1 MAESSVILR
10 SVKNRPL
17 QDVVEELMDF
27 CGWQDI
33 VPLNG
38 KVYIKPN
45 LCTEEVEKVES
56 ANTSPDLIESI
67 CRVLLKR
74 TADIT
79 ICESDGARY
88 LADTAFRNTG
98 LDVVAKRLGVKWV
111 NLSNVEGVS
120 IGHKVFDSYS
130 TLLPKEL
137 LEADVLINVPV
148 LKTHALTVFTG
159 SVKNLWGCV
168 PRYDRIWLHKHLDE
182 LLSDMVG
189 ILKPSI
195 NIMDAII
202 CAEGRG
208 PTNGIPRRLDLVL
221 AGTDPVAL
229 DAVSMRLV
237 GLEPRTSKHIM
248 LAWQKGFGNLP
259 RESIR
264 IDGDFDACK
273 VEFIPS
279 VLDFAVA
286 SMNYMTRFHW
296 FVTHI
301 LFNDA
306 IFQKTKKLVGF
317 LRRIGLLAGGHLDL
331 PKRPEGGFHPKN

>member
-1 MAESSVILR
+1 MAQSSVILR
-10 SVKNRPL
+10 SVKDRPI
-17 QDVVEELMDF
+17 QDVVEELMEF
-27 CGWQDI
+27 CRWEDI
-33 VPLNG
+33 VPPNG

-45 LCTEEVEKVES
+45 LCTELIEKVEA
-56 ANTSPDLIESI
+56 ANTSPALIEAI
-67 CRVLLKR
+67 CRVLLKK
-74 TADIT
+74 TPNIT

-88 LADTAFRNTG
+88 LADTAFQNTG

-120 IGHKVFDSYS
+120 IGHKIFDSYS

-137 LEADVLINVPV
+137 LEADVLINLPV

-159 SVKNLWGCV
+159 CVKNLWGCV

-182 LLSDMVG
+182 LLSDLVG

-195 NIMDAII
+195 NIMDAIV

-208 PTNGIPRRLDLVL
+208 PTNGIPRRLDLLL

-229 DAVSMRLV
+229 DSASMRLV
-237 GLEPRTSKHIM
+237 GLDPLASRHIT

-259 RESIR
+259 EDSIA
-264 IDGDFDACK
+264 IDGDFQGLK
-273 VEFIPS
+273 VEFIPA

-296 FVTHI
+296 FVTRI
-301 LFNDA
+301 LFNEA
-306 IFQKTKKLVGF
+306 IFQKTKKLVVA
-317 LRRIGLLAGGHLDL
+317 LRRIGLLAGGELD
-331 PKRPEGGFHPKN
+331 RIGNAPEKVSIRK